1 MFGWFKDK
9 RKHEAELYRKMW
21 LDECVVSGRLHGA
34 LSEIADQETESANAT
49 VKRMAKLAREAMG

>member
-21 LDECVVSGRLHGA
+21 LDECAVSGRLQSVLA
-34 LSEIADQETESANAT
+34 DIADQETESANAT
-49 VKRMAKLAREAMG
+49 VKRMAKMAREAMG

>member
-21 LDECVVSGRLHGA
+21 LDECAVSGRFAEA
-34 LSEIADQETESANAT
+34 LETISCQETESANAT

>member
-21 LDECVVSGRLHGA
+21 LDECAVSGRLNGA